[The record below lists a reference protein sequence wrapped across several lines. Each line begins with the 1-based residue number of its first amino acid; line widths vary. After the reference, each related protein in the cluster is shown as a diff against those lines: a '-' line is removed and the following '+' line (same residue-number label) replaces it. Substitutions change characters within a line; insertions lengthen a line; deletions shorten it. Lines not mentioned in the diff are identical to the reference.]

1 MTFTKMSKSTTF
13 KGESRKVNIAPDFKL
28 TDVNGNSISLT
39 GILDKGHRVILV
51 FLRHLG

>member
-1 MTFTKMSKSTTF
+1 MVRFTKDELKT
-13 KGESRKVNIAPDFKL
+13 GDAAPDFKL
-28 TDVNGNSISLT
+28 TDVKGNSISLT